1 MKKIIAFILTV
12 ALLVCMAA
20 CSKPKDPIHTTGG
33 NQGNSPSATQTVY
46 EKLDGFAALNYQK
59 IKLDIKTVTGDIEL
73 SASYTLTKNE
83 VTYSVEQ
90 LNLLPTDG
98 NLTGISPDYKTV
110 LTGTAKI
117 VNGKVTEFGGQSVTL
132 PSYKELKGGFS
143 FAESNLK
150 HTVVKNNSLTADIIS
165 PSVFYGAEVS
175 AENMKI
181 EVEYTEAALSR
192 VTVTYNT
199 EYSTVTAVY
208 VFES

>member
-20 CSKPKDPIHTTGG
+20 CSKPKAPAQTTGG
-33 NQGNSPSATQTVY
+33 NQGNKPSATQTVY
-46 EKLDGFAALNYQK
+46 EKLDGFAAQSYRK
-59 IKLDIKTVTGDIEL
+59 IKLDITTVTGDIEL

-90 LNLLPTDG
+90 SNLLPTDG

-110 LTGTAKI
+110 LTGAAKI

-132 PSYKELKGGFS
+132 PSYKELKGGFH
-143 FAESNLK
+143 FDESNLK
-150 HTVVKNNSLTADIIS
+150 NAVVKNNSLTADVIS
-165 PSVFYGAEVS
+165 PSVFYGADVS

-181 EVEYTEAALSR
+181 EAEYTEAALNR
-192 VTVTYNT
+192 VKVTYST
-199 EYSTVTAVY
+199 EHSTVTSVY

>member
-46 EKLDGFAALNYQK
+46 EKLDGFAAQSYRK
-59 IKLDIKTVTGDIEL
+59 IKLDITTVTGDIEL
-73 SASYTLTKNE
+73 SASYTLTKSD

-90 LNLLPTDG
+90 LSLLPTDG
-98 NLTGISPDYKTV
+98 NLTGVSPDHKMV

-117 VNGKVTEFGGQSVTL
+117 VNGKVTAFDGQSVTL
-132 PSYKELKGGFS
+132 PSYKELKGGFH
-143 FAESNLK
+143 FDESNLK
-150 HTVVKNNSLTADIIS
+150 NAVVKNNSLTADVIS
-165 PSVFYGAEVS
+165 PSVFYGADVS

-181 EVEYTEAALSR
+181 EAEYTEAALSR
-192 VTVTYNT
+192 VTVTYST
-199 EYSTVTAVY
+199 EHSTVTSVY